1 MSTVPDLRETLEPVL
16 AALGLV
22 VEDVTVSTAGRRRL
36 VRVLVDSDTSSLA
49 VDDTTSRIEPL
60 SLDAVAEATRAV
72 SDALEP
78 DDVMGSAPYVLEV
91 SSPGV
96 GRRLTTR
103 DQLRR
108 QVGRLVEVSHAGTT
122 VTGRLVEVTAEQVVV
137 VVAATKKEPERRA
150 AVALG
155 ELEHAIVQVEFRRA
169 DAPTVGAD
177 PDDDLDDGDHDDG
190 DLSDDDADDDL
201 SDDDANDDDDE
212 AGPDGSATEGSP

>member
-22 VEDVTVSTAGRRRL
+22 VEDVTVSAAGRRRL

-49 VDDTTSRIEPL
+49 ADDTTSRIEPL

-150 AVALG
+150 AVGLG

-169 DAPTVGAD
+169 DADAD
-177 PDDDLDDGDHDDG
+177 DHLDDG

-201 SDDDANDDDDE
+201 SDDGANDDDEDDE
-212 AGPDGSATEGSP
+212 AGPDGSATEGNP